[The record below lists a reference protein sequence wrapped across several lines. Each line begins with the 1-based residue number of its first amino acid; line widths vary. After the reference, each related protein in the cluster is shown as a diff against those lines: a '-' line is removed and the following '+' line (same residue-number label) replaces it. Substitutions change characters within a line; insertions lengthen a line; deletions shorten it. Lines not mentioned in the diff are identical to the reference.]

1 MLCANTVSHGVPPSW
16 ACAGALASLPLQTPQ
31 RLRQLINIGDPAQ
44 TWGRIVGGD
53 VVLSHIPRDVQ
64 RAWANCSRESAMQM
78 YETCGRSQINVSYRG
93 AADYPA
99 VLLGDPFAPAVLFSR
114 GNLSHLQN
122 RRVGIVGT
130 RHPTRSGARMAFRL
144 GAELCAE
151 NVSVVSGLARGIDV
165 EAHSG
170 VMSQQ
175 HLMVPPIAVV
185 ASGLDVVY
193 PAEHKRIWDDI
204 SRIGL
209 ILSEVPPGTKP
220 APYRFP
226 LRNRIIAA
234 LSEVLVV
241 VESGHNGGSMIT
253 VREAMKRDVTVMAVP
268 GSPDVRQS
276 EGTTALL
283 RDGCAPVGDVSDILV
298 ALGLDTR
305 RRHGWCDIR
314 EMPTREEKQILDALG
329 TRPCSIDELALSI
342 ARPVIDVA
350 ILLGRL
356 EAKQWAS
363 HTDGWWEALLH

>member
-1 MLCANTVSHGVPPSW
+1 MLRASTMSGNALPSW

-44 TWGRIVGGD
+44 TWARIVDGD
-53 VVLSHIPRDVQ
+53 VVLSHIPRDVHL
-64 RAWANCSRESAMQM
+64 AWATSTQDSARHM
-78 YETCGRSQINVSYRG
+78 YETCQQSQIDVTYRG
-93 AADYPA
+93 APNYPEA
-99 VLLGDPFAPAVLFSR
+99 LAGDPFAPAVLFSR
-114 GNLSHLQN
+114 GNLSHIQN
-122 RRVGIVGT
+122 RRVGIIGT

-151 NVSVVSGLARGIDV
+151 DIAVVSGLARGIDV
-165 EAHSG
+165 EAHAG
-170 VMSQQ
+170 VMSCP
-175 HLMVPPIAVV
+175 HLVAPPIAVV

-193 PAEHKRIWDDI
+193 PAEHRRIWDDI
-204 SRIGL
+204 SRNGL
-209 ILSEVPPGTKP
+209 MVSEAPPGTEP

-241 VESGHNGGSMIT
+241 VESGHKGGSMIT

-268 GSPDVRQS
+268 GSLDMRQS

-305 RRHGWCDIR
+305 RRHGWCDTR
-314 EMPTREEKQILDALG
+314 EMPTREENQILDALG
-329 TRPCSIDELALSI
+329 AGPCSIDEVALSV

>member
-1 MLCANTVSHGVPPSW
+1 MVNNVLPSW
-16 ACAGALASLPLQTPQ
+16 AYAGALASLALQTPQ
-31 RLRQLINIGDPAQ
+31 RVRQLITLGDPAE
-44 TWGRIVGGD
+44 TWARIVGGD
-53 VVLSHIPRDVQ
+53 VVLSHIPSDVQ
-64 RAWANCSRESAMQM
+64 HAWASCSQHSAMHM
-78 YETCGRSQINVSYRG
+78 YETCRRIGIDVTYRG
-93 AADYPA
+93 ASDYP
-99 VLLGDPFAPAVLFSR
+99 VTLMGDPFAPAVLFSR

-122 RRVGIVGT
+122 RRVGIIGT
-130 RHPTRSGARMAFRL
+130 RHPTRTGARMAFRL

-151 NVSVVSGLARGIDV
+151 DVAVVSGLARGIDV
-165 EAHSG
+165 EAHTG
-170 VMSQQ
+170 VMSRQ
-175 HLMVPPIAVV
+175 HIAAPPIAVV

-193 PAEHKRIWDDI
+193 PAEHKRMWEDI
-204 SRIGL
+204 SQRGL
-209 ILSEVPPGTKP
+209 MVSEAPPGTDP

-241 VESGHNGGSMIT
+241 VESGHKGGSMIT

-276 EGTTALL
+276 QGTTALL

-305 RRHGWCDIR
+305 RQHGWCDTR
-314 EMPTREEKQILDALG
+314 EMPTGEENQILDALANG
-329 TRPCSIDELALSI
+329 PRSIDELALCI